1 MAEEDNKKRL
11 LYILDMMKKTDEN
24 HPLNSTQIIEKL
36 AEKGIKAER
45 KAVSRD
51 VKFLGESIS

>member
-36 AEKGIKAER
+36 AEKGIKQN
-45 KAVSRD
+45 
-51 VKFLGESIS
+51 VKQFLEMLSFWVNLIS